1 MPDSET
7 FDAFYARTVWNV
19 TSQMHALAGDDGTA
33 DHAIRE
39 AYARAYQ
46 QWYQVS
52 GYHDTEGWVLATA
65 KDAYERRRAEAGGLS
80 RSAAAQDTDSGTW
93 PGIYRPVAQPDRG
106 GGQGQPLAD
115 PDATVAPAW
124 RSGAEAGGSTSSG
137 TPGNFPAARGYRAD
151 GGTAPGGVTVGSAQ
165 TADLESRPAGAD
177 RPGPDGLIQ
186 DGVSGRPRRGAPG
199 RNGLGG
205 WSSRLGSGS
214 NRAGGKPNRADGRPS
229 G

>member
-39 AYARAYQ
+39 AYAKAYQ

-52 GYHDTEGWVLATA
+52 GYRDTEGWVLATA

-106 GGQGQPLAD
+106 GGQHGGGQGQPLAD

-124 RSGAEAGGSTSSG
+124 RSGAEAGGSPSSG
-137 TPGNFPAARGYRAD
+137 TPGNFPAARGYRPD
-151 GGTAPGGVTVGSAQ
+151 GGIAPGGVTEGSAQ
-165 TADLESRPAGAD
+165 TADLESRPAGLD
-177 RPGPDGLIQ
+177 GPG
-186 DGVSGRPRRGAPG
+186 A
-199 RNGLGG
+199 
-205 WSSRLGSGS
+205 
-214 NRAGGKPNRADGRPS
+214 
-229 G
+229 